1 ASRPDSTYDVAAQST
16 SPTTPP
22 PSIVA
27 GVDPECIASATVTSA
42 GARLSLPESGISLN
56 VPEGALVRGQRE
68 DIFIAVLREDRHR
81 PKLSDRQTQL
91 SPVVI
96 CGPSNVTF
104 KKPVIVN
111 FHHCASLKHGHWTVS
126 VWSSDSQPEEHPV
139 WQVLQFTFNNF
150 QKVVTLGEETINT
163 PVFTQL
169 DHGQVY
175 LVTDLLTRFVLVGE
189 SAGNSTKA
197 VKALRLAVFAPS
209 PILHPQSLDYN
220 VRVYTLEDNM
230 SALEGVLQM
239 EKKLGGCL
247 MDKPKTMLFQDGGAS
262 LCLSMED
269 IGPGWK
275 SKPQA
280 DYQVPSSPAMSRPP
294 RALTVTT
301 SSGCS
306 SMVTTLDPTTSP
318 FRFHRSLRK
327 QLCLCL
333 DPPNARGNDWRMLAQ
348 RLNVDSGIKKIV
360 EMNAQRRYLSRDDM
374 FRTIGI
380 IENGGTQ
387 ADAVRALNTGRGV
400 TLRDYQ
406 TKSRIIIMDYIRWK
420 LLKMWSRYRE
430 FGSPE
435 EQHPGKP
442 RVTTAAQDRFLC
454 LGVLRERTSTASTL
468 RSALQNVGN
477 VVVSTQTVRN
487 RLQERGLNARHPL
500 RCAAIRRENR
510 EPRVLYVGNMKIGQM
525 INGSYYMPESF
536 SYFLLNIVACTR
548 YINYFATKA
557 SPTEHILDLWEARHR
572 DATAVTDLLNIL
584 RVMGRSDA
592 ASLLEKELGPWI

>member
-1 ASRPDSTYDVAAQST
+1 MYNMAASEYQPEYFPEHDKKNLSLQQPSQQPDLTQTVVGVSVPPCYEYPYSDPPNSKNGGLSRSCSEHHYDVPHLSSPPGDPPTSPSTSSHSMDSSSCPVTATPPVETSSEKPAHSDSNHSISSFCSSSSKPDSTYDIAAQT
-16 SPTTPP
+16 TTPTTPP
-22 PSIVA
+22 PSIIA
-27 GVDPECIASATVTSA
+27 GVDPECIVSATVTSA
-42 GARLSLPESGISLN
+42 GARLSLPESGISLS
-56 VPEGALVRGQRE
+56 VPEGALSRGQRE
-68 DIFIAVLREDRHR
+68 DVFLAVLREDRHR

-96 CGPSNVTF
+96 CGPANVAF

-111 FHHCASLKHGHWTVS
+111 FHHCASLKHGHWSVS
-126 VWSSDSQPEEHPV
+126 VWCSYSQPEEPPV
-139 WQVLQFTFNNF
+139 W

-175 LVTDLLTRFVLVGE
+175 LVTDQLTRFVLVGE
-189 SAGNSTKA
+189 SAGNCNKA
-197 VKALRLAVFAPS
+197 VKTLRLAVFAPS

-230 SALEGVLQM
+230 AALEGVLQM

-280 DYQVPSSPAMSRPP
+280 DYQEIPFHHIWSSSHNHLHCSFTLECTDRLMHTVAFRILACQKGSQTHRQMFKVNTDLHTSVPNMTVVPSSPALSRPP

-306 SMVTTLDPTTSP
+306 SMVTTLDPTTTSP
-318 FRFHRSLRK
+318 FRLHRSLRK

-348 RLNVDSGIKKIV
+348 SLNVD
-360 EMNAQRRYLSRDDM
+360 
-374 FRTIGI
+374 
-380 IENGGTQ
+380 
-387 ADAVRALNTGRGV
+387 
-400 TLRDYQ
+400 
-406 TKSRIIIMDYIRWK
+406 
-420 LLKMWSRYRE
+420 
-430 FGSPE
+430 
-435 EQHPGKP
+435 
-442 RVTTAAQDRFLC
+442 
-454 LGVLRERTSTASTL
+454 
-468 RSALQNVGN
+468 
-477 VVVSTQTVRN
+477 
-487 RLQERGLNARHPL
+487 
-500 RCAAIRRENR
+500 
-510 EPRVLYVGNMKIGQM
+510 
-525 INGSYYMPESF
+525 
-536 SYFLLNIVACTR
+536 R

-557 SPTEHILDLWEARHR
+557 SPTGHILDLWEARHR
-572 DATAVTDLLNIL
+572 DPTAVTDLLNIL